1 MKKFMGELL
10 MTSTLLL
17 GAVMPVVAH
26 ADENRTGTT
35 NTTATFKANT
45 TVVVPVDP
53 TDPTKPIEPGEGNN
67 GAQSGSGLSLI
78 YAPGKIGFSNSDG
91 LEIDTVNQQDYFAED
106 GDGTKG
112 TSLMDTSDGTGT
124 GKVGLQVSDQR
135 GTSAGW
141 TLSVSAT
148 DGTVASGNAGMSTLK
163 GATYK
168 LPIGTATSTGEG
180 TDSGATARNGAVATG
195 TEISVSGEA
204 STASNGV
211 LVGAASGIVLSAAN
225 STGSGITTDLMDPS
239 NILLRVP
246 ANAASAKT
254 YTGTL
259 NWTLSDTPAS

>member
-1 MKKFMGELL
+1 

-17 GAVMPVVAH
+17 GAVMPMVAH

-45 TVVVPVDP
+45 DVVNPVDP
-53 TDPTKPIEPGEGNN
+53 TDPTKPLDPDGTGDGN
-67 GAQSGSGLSLI
+67 GAQAGSGLSLI
-78 YAPGKIGFSNSDG
+78 YAPVTLGFSDSEK
-91 LEIDTVNQQDYFAED
+91 LSIDTVNDQDYIAAD

-112 TSLMDTSDGTGT
+112 TSTMGNTV
-124 GKVGLQVSDQR
+124 KVGLQVSDQR

-141 TLSVSAT
+141 TLNVTAS

-168 LPIGTATSTGEG
+168 LPVGTATSTGEG
-180 TDSGATARNGAVATG
+180 TDSGATARNGAVAAG
-195 TEISVSGEA
+195 AEISVSGQA
-204 STASNGV
+204 STSTDGT
-211 LVGAASGIVLSAAN
+211 LVGAASGTVLSAAN
-225 STGSGITTDLMDPS
+225 TTGSGITSDLMNPND
-239 NILLRVP
+239 ILLRVP
-246 ANAASAKT
+246 ANAAAAKT